1 MSDALFLP
9 PPIWKTACKPNR
21 PIRNPEPARFGLNRA
36 LMDCDASISTRSELA
51 FKKASLMTDPSMA
64 PEAPDVA
71 ETVSFLRRF
80 ADLMS
85 NGYNAAHLHRAADL
99 LKTLTARVIAASD
112 EEQLWRYKYETL
124 TRHADALEGEC
135 DALKHD
141 IEGHLNVTSSILTER
156 DALKAALQ
164 SRESEISGL
173 RDAFDREREALKA
186 TAKVRDE
193 EVEQLRRAFEDER
206 GELKA
211 AVKAG
216 EQSLAELRIALDGE
230 RAGFQT
236 RVKASGD
243 ELAAF
248 HVASE
253 RERDA
258 LAMKVDALEAK
269 RAELRSAFER
279 ISDLRI
285 QTAGTGSSVPG
296 KPGLEAQ
303 ARPIPA
309 QRREMDPAVKEA
321 SAVVP
326 KTTLRQVRAQFE
338 YLAKECIPRGDI
350 ASQVMCELG
359 AHTMDLALTAGGET
373 DRLPVGEV
381 ALSILSRSGPTS
393 LATAD
398 TV

>member
-1 MSDALFLP
+1 
-9 PPIWKTACKPNR
+9 
-21 PIRNPEPARFGLNRA
+21 
-36 LMDCDASISTRSELA
+36 
-51 FKKASLMTDPSMA
+51 MTDPSMA
-64 PEAPDVA
+64 PETPDVA

-85 NGYNAAHLHRAADL
+85 NGYNAAYLHRAADL
-99 LKTLTARVIAASD
+99 LKTLPARVIAASD

-141 IEGHLNVTSSILTER
+141 IEGHFSVTSSILTER
-156 DALKAALQ
+156 DGHAAKLGAH
-164 SRESEISGL
+164 EEVLAGL

-186 TAKVRDE
+186 TAEVRDE

-216 EQSLAELRIALDGE
+216 EQSLAELRLALEGE

-248 HVASE
+248 RVASE

-258 LAMKVDALEAK
+258 LTMKVDALEAK

-279 ISDLRI
+279 ISDLRT
-285 QTAGTGSSVPG
+285 QTAAHPAGTGSSVPG
-296 KPGLEAQ
+296 KPGLEAE

-338 YLAKECIPRGDI
+338 YLAQECIPRGDI

-359 AHTMDLALTAGGET
+359 AHTMDLALAAGGET

-381 ALSILSRSGPTS
+381 ALSILAPSGSTS

>member
-1 MSDALFLP
+1 
-9 PPIWKTACKPNR
+9 
-21 PIRNPEPARFGLNRA
+21 
-36 LMDCDASISTRSELA
+36 MDCDASVSTRLELA
-51 FKKASLMTDPSMA
+51 FKKASFMTDPSMA

-85 NGYNAAHLHRAADL
+85 NGYNAAYLHRAADL
-99 LKTLTARVIAASD
+99 LKTLSARVIAASD

-156 DALKAALQ
+156 DALRASLQ
-164 SRESEISGL
+164 SRETELSEL
-173 RDAFDREREALKA
+173 RDALRHERDGHAAKLGAHEEVLAGLHVAFDREREA
-186 TAKVRDE
+186 
-193 EVEQLRRAFEDER
+193 
-206 GELKA
+206 LKA

-236 RVKASGD
+236 RLKASGD

-248 HVASE
+248 RVASE

-258 LAMKVDALEAK
+258 LKVKVDALEAK
-269 RAELRSAFER
+269 RTELRSAFER

-285 QTAGTGSSVPG
+285 QTAGSGSSVPG
-296 KPGLEAQ
+296 KPGLEAE

-373 DRLPVGEV
+373 DRLPVDEV
-381 ALSILSRSGPTS
+381 ALSILAPSGSTS